1 MSFGVFRTWFRRP
14 AASHP
19 PALAVFAQGEF
30 VSVTPASLTLTGQTI
45 SIAVK
50 PQVSPASL
58 TLTAQN
64 IDAIGPLAAGAI
76 NLTGQSVTVRLDTSV
91 LPTSALL
98 QLSGQS
104 IAAAVAGKVTT
115 IATMTLTGQAITFR
129 FVKAFDAGTL
139 TLNGAEIVPQKSEFF
154 VPTPNALYLTGKSI
168 GVNFSEDSEDRPG
181 LLLPNTRAKPTY
193 WRGMRARVLR
203 L

>member
-30 VSVTPASLTLTGQTI
+30 VAVTPASLTLTGQAI
-45 SIAVK
+45 SVAVK
-50 PQVSPASL
+50 PAVSPASL
-58 TLTAQN
+58 TLTAN
-64 IDAIGPLAAGAI
+64 NVDVIGPLAAGAL
-76 NLTGQSVTVRLDTSV
+76 NLTGQSVAVRLDTSV
-91 LPTSALL
+91 LSTSALL

-104 IAAAVAGKVTT
+104 IAAAIAGKVTA
-115 IATMTLTGQAITFR
+115 IATMTLTGQAVTFS
-129 FVKAFDAGTL
+129 FVKTFDAGAL
-139 TLNGAEIVPQKSEFF
+139 TLNGAEIVPQKTEFF
-154 VPTPNALYLTGKSI
+154 VPTPNALYLTGKLI
-168 GVNFSEDSEDRPG
+168 GVNFSNDSDERPG
-181 LLLPNTRAKPTY
+181 LYLPNSRAKPTY